1 MLITAIEAAKNNR
14 YRIFGEDQFLF
25 ALYGKELKRYHIE
38 EGTEIPETTILTIIH
53 EVIYKR
59 AKERALFLLERRP
72 LTTFMLKTKLKEN
85 DYPLEV
91 INQVVSFLETYHY
104 LDDGNYI
111 QMYIRTYGRKK
122 SKRQLIY
129 DLQQKG
135 ISRPLLD
142 AYFEVNDYSEQSGF
156 EYQFRRYIRRRDVG
170 DPRER
175 QRIFRYFYS
184 KGFSVSMIESALR
197 NELEDC

>member
-1 MLITAIEAAKNNR
+1 MLITAIEAGRNNR
-14 YRIFGEDQFLF
+14 YRIFGEDKFLF
-25 ALYGKELKRYHIE
+25 ALYGKELKRYCIE
-38 EGTEIPETTILTIIH
+38 EGTDISDAMILSIIH

-59 AKERALFLLERRP
+59 AKERALFLLEKRP
-72 LTTFMLKTKLKEN
+72 LTTVMLRTKLKET

-91 INQVVSFLETYHY
+91 IEQVVSFLEDYHY
-104 LDDGNYI
+104 LDDENYI
-111 QMYIRTYGRKK
+111 RMYVNTYGGRK

-129 DLQQKG
+129 GLQQKG

-142 AYFEVNDYSEQSGF
+142 AYFEQNDYSEQSGF
-156 EYQFRRYIRRRDVG
+156 EYQFQKYIRRREVG

-184 KGFSVSMIESALR
+184 KGFSPAMIESALR
-197 NELEDC
+197 NELENC